1 MLIRVKYIGSD
12 PRERDFYFVSKDFS
26 ELPSITVK
34 ILQKKFKYFNCTIET
49 FIDLLKFIS
58 FIMEDKDLS
67 IEFISQG
74 DSNLISINELEK
86 TMIKMLRSWKTWFL
100 T

>member
-58 FIMEDKDLS
+58 FIMEDENLS

-86 TMIKMLRSWKTWFL
+86 TMIKMLRSWKIWFL

>member
-1 MLIRVKYIGSD
+1 MLIRVGYIGDD
-12 PRERDFYFVSKDFS
+12 PQERDFHFVSKDFS

-34 ILQKKFKYFNCTIET
+34 ILQKKFKYYNCTIET
-49 FIDLLKFIS
+49 FIDFLKFMS
-58 FIMEDKDLS
+58 FIMEDENLS
-67 IEFISQG
+67 IKFVSQG
-74 DSNLISINELEK
+74 NSNLISINELEK

>member
-1 MLIRVKYIGSD
+1 MLIKVKYIGDD
-12 PRERDFYFVSKDFS
+12 PQERDFYFVSKDFS
-26 ELPSITVK
+26 RLPSIPVK

-58 FIMEDKDLS
+58 FVMEDKNLS

-74 DSNLISINELEK
+74 DSNFISINELEK
-86 TMIKMLRSWKTWFL
+86 TMIKMLRSWKIWFL

>member
-12 PRERDFYFVSKDFS
+12 PRERDFHFVSKDFS
-26 ELPSITVK
+26 ELPPITVK
-34 ILQKKFKYFNCTIET
+34 ILQKKFKYYNCTIET

-58 FIMEDKDLS
+58 FIMEDENLS

-86 TMIKMLRSWKTWFL
+86 TMIKMLRS
-100 T
+100 

>member
-1 MLIRVKYIGSD
+1 MLRVKYIGDD
-12 PRERDFYFVSKDFS
+12 PQERDFYFVSKDFS
-26 ELPSITVK
+26 RLPSITTK

-58 FIMEDKDLS
+58 FIMEDENLS

-74 DSNLISINELEK
+74 NSNFMSINELEK
-86 TMIKMLRSWKTWFL
+86 TMIKMLRS
-100 T
+100 

>member
-1 MLIRVKYIGSD
+1 MLIIVEYNGDD
-12 PRERDFYFVSKDFS
+12 PQERDFHFVSKDFS
-26 ELPSITVK
+26 RLPSIPVK

-49 FIDLLKFIS
+49 FIDLLKFIP

-74 DSNLISINELEK
+74 DSNFMSINELEK
-86 TMIKMLRSWKTWFL
+86 TMIKMLRSWKYDF
-100 T
+100 

>member
-26 ELPSITVK
+26 RLPPITVK

-58 FIMEDKDLS
+58 FIMEDENLS

-74 DSNLISINELEK
+74 NSNLISINELEK
-86 TMIKMLRSWKTWFL
+86 TMIKMLRSWKIWFL

>member
-1 MLIRVKYIGSD
+1 MLIRVGYIGDD
-12 PRERDFYFVSKDFS
+12 PQERDFHFVSKDFS
-26 ELPSITVK
+26 RLPSITVK

-58 FIMEDKDLS
+58 FIMEDENLS

-74 DSNLISINELEK
+74 DSNFISINELEK
-86 TMIKMLRSWKTWFL
+86 TMIKMLRS
-100 T
+100 

>member
-49 FIDLLKFIS
+49 FIDFLKFMS
-58 FIMEDKDLS
+58 FIMEDENLS
-67 IEFISQG
+67 IKFVSQG
-74 DSNLISINELEK
+74 NSNLISINELKK
-86 TMIKMLRSWKTWFL
+86 TMIKMLRS
-100 T
+100 

>member
-1 MLIRVKYIGSD
+1 MLIKVKYIGSD
-12 PRERDFYFVSKDFS
+12 PQERDFYFVSKDFS
-26 ELPSITVK
+26 RLPSIPVK

-58 FIMEDKDLS
+58 FIMEDENLS

-74 DSNLISINELEK
+74 DSNFISINELEK
-86 TMIKMLRSWKTWFL
+86 TMIKMLRS
-100 T
+100 